1 MEVTKT
7 TVRNWRSRTPD
18 SKLRRFYESLDCA
31 RLFNTRYLLD
41 YTSINL
47 TGDKGRLALSIVC
60 HIGDDKAKSRKIL
73 LDWLLREKCDFN
85 LLDSDGLTLI
95 NWLCKN
101 NRPTLFDF
109 FIKKCEMDIDYTTP
123 DANLDTPLIHAVRAG
138 NEEMVKEMLKVHNKF
153 GISVDIQNK
162 DGLSAYAE
170 AVRLNFPEIAKL
182 LQEEGKASVN
192 VYVEPLWSLKTYDHC
207 FKDVL
212 NESTTSSTAPDEQ
225 TIKNDE
231 EKNNN
236 RAKKKQTTQS
246 KTPTSKNN
254 NNNNNIKREKIK
266 KKNIIMIEP
275 QKKPHPLKNKKI
287 TARKK
292 SSVVNITVEATV
304 TEKDGSI
311 EPTTVSQRRKSSIIS
326 PTRERKESRVRKES
340 KAFMEKLKKMSLAEE
355 STSLLNNN
363 ESNKTGIRERSKT
376 SPAIRASKN
385 NNNNTKLYK
394 TNNNGRFGDSS
405 QCLGSAPNSHMRSR
419 SRQNKLSGGS
429 NTAKPLRRKSISSQR
444 LLSVSSPTDDLDSR
458 IAYEESRM
466 AELMHYST
474 TMHYSNMV
482 DKITYNDINNYY
494 PSAQRVSSASR
505 TTDQLRWLMRLRMEQ
520 NELLPGAIPPRYQLS
535 KNDVAKI
542 MSPTGDKHFSW
553 SGKARKLGMVPSIVT
568 SDPRSSETLCNSIFN
583 RILSNP

>member
-41 YTSINL
+41 YTSVDL
-47 TGDKGRLALSIVC
+47 SGDKGRLALSIVC

-73 LDWLLREKCDFN
+73 LDWLLREKCEFN

-109 FIKKCEMDIDYTTP
+109 FIKKCKMDIDYTTP
-123 DANLDTPLIHAVRAG
+123 DANLDTPLMHAVRAG
-138 NEEMVKEMLKVHNKF
+138 NKEMVKEILIVHNKF
-153 GISVDIQNK
+153 GISVDNQNK
-162 DGLSAYAE
+162 DGLTAYAE

-212 NESTTSSTAPDEQ
+212 NESTTSSTAQDEQ
-225 TIKNDE
+225 NTKDDKNDN
-231 EKNNN
+231 KK
-236 RAKKKQTTQS
+236 AKMKKQVTQCKTTS
-246 KTPTSKNN
+246 TSKSTNN
-254 NNNNNIKREKIK
+254 TIKREKIK

-275 QKKPHPLKNKKI
+275 PKKSHPMKHKKL

-292 SSVVNITVEATV
+292 SSVVNPTVELSSV
-304 TEKDGSI
+304 EKDCGTES
-311 EPTTVSQRRKSSIIS
+311 TTPSTRRKSSTLG
-326 PTRERKESRVRKES
+326 PRERKESRIRKES
-340 KAFMEKLKKMSLAEE
+340 KAIMEKLKKMSLTEV
-355 STSLLNNN
+355 STNSNNT
-363 ESNKTGIRERSKT
+363 ESNKTGNRERSKT
-376 SPAIRASKN
+376 TN
-385 NNNNTKLYK
+385 NKLYK
-394 TNNNGRFGDSS
+394 INNNGRLGDSN
-405 QCLGSAPNSHMRSR
+405 QCLGSAPSSHMRSR
-419 SRQNKLSGGS
+419 SRQGKLVTG
-429 NTAKPLRRKSISSQR
+429 TTTTTKPLRRKSTSSHR
-444 LLSVSSPTDDLDSR
+444 LLSASTPPDDLESR

-474 TMHYSNMV
+474 SNNYNAV
-482 DKITYNDINNYY
+482 SKITYDDINNYY
-494 PSAQRVSSASR
+494 PRMQRVSSASR
-505 TTDQLRWLMRLRMEQ
+505 TTDQLRWLMRLRVEQ
-520 NELLPGAIPPRYQLS
+520 NDSLPGAISPRYQLS

-542 MSPTGDKHFSW
+542 MSPTGEKPSW
-553 SGKARKLGMVPSIVT
+553 SGRARKFGIVPSIIT